1 MADSGGTTSNA
12 TEGTG
17 SAVSRQP
24 VVYDYSQLNQFKLYL
39 PIFPLTEWFVTRC
52 NIPGVSMGQGV
63 QATSLIDIP
72 LIGDKLT
79 YDDFYC
85 TFIVDEQLKNYT
97 EMHDWLINLGF
108 PSDHAEFN
116 AKARPDQ
123 FKRPRSQRSGRD
135 TEGVPVL
142 GFDNSDR
149 DLYSNLDLFILS
161 SKNNPVVKIQMIEA
175 FPTSLT
181 NIEYSQAETD
191 TSYAEC
197 TVTFA
202 YSYFTI
208 EAVT

>member
-1 MADSGGTTSNA
+1 MAISNI

-63 QATSLIDIP
+63 QATSIIDVPI
-72 LIGDKLT
+72 IGDKLT

-97 EMHDWLINLGF
+97 EMHDWLINIGF
-108 PSDHAEFN
+108 PSAHTEFN

-123 FKRPRSQRSGRD
+123 FKRPSHRVHDPDVAGFGLD
-135 TEGVPVL
+135 T
-142 GFDNSDR
+142 DR
-149 DLYSNLDLFILS
+149 DLYCNIDLFILS
-161 SKNNPVVKIQMIEA
+161 SKNNPLVKIQMIEA

-181 NIEYSQAETD
+181 NVEYASQETD
-191 TSYAEC
+191 TTYAEC
-197 TVTFA
+197 TATFS
-202 YSYFTI
+202 YTYFTI
-208 EAVT
+208 EAVS

>member
-12 TEGTG
+12 TEGTV

-39 PIFPLTEWFVTRC
+39 PIFPTTEWFVTRC

-63 QATSLIDIP
+63 QATSLIDMPI
-72 LIGDKLT
+72 IGDKLT

-85 TFIVDEQLKNYT
+85 TFIIDEQLKNYT
-97 EMHDWLINLGF
+97 EMHDWLINMGA
-108 PSDHAEFN
+108 PSSHQQFN
-116 AKARPDQ
+116 AQARPDL
-123 FKRPRSQRSGRD
+123 FKRPQQTIKDIEVEGRIHAD
-135 TEGVPVL
+135 T
-142 GFDNSDR
+142 DR

-161 SKNNPVVKIQMIEA
+161 SKNNPEVKITMYESI
-175 FPTSLT
+175 PTSLT

-197 TVTFA
+197 TATFA
-202 YSYFTI
+202 YTYFTI

>member
-1 MADSGGTTSNA
+1 MAISNI
-12 TEGTG
+12 TVGTG

-63 QATSLIDIP
+63 QATSLIDMPI
-72 LIGDKLT
+72 IGDKLT
-79 YDDFYC
+79 YDDFYA

-97 EMHDWLINLGF
+97 EMHDWLINMGA
-108 PSDHAEFN
+108 PSFHQQFN
-116 AKARPDQ
+116 AQARPDQ
-123 FKRPRSQRSGRD
+123 FKRPQQTIKDIEVEGRIHAD
-135 TEGVPVL
+135 T
-142 GFDNSDR
+142 DR
-149 DLYSNLDLFILS
+149 DLYCNIDLFILS
-161 SKNNPVVKIQMIEA
+161 SKNNPLVKIQMIESL
-175 FPTSLT
+175 PTSLT

>member
-1 MADSGGTTSNA
+1 MADTGGTVSES

-24 VVYDYSQLNQFKLYL
+24 SVYDYSQLNQFKLYL
-39 PIFPLTEWFVTRC
+39 PIFPLTDWFVTRC

-79 YDDFYC
+79 YDDFYA

-97 EMHDWLINLGF
+97 EMHDWLVNMGF

-123 FKRPRSQRSGRD
+123 FKRPGSNQ
-135 TEGVPVL
+135 VL
-142 GFDNSDR
+142 GNDER
-149 DLYSNLDLFILS
+149 DLYCNIDLFILS
-161 SKNNPVVKIQMIEA
+161 SKNNPIVKIQMLEA

-208 EAVT
+208 ESVT

>member
-1 MADSGGTTSNA
+1 MADTGGTVSVSTV
-12 TEGTG
+12 GTG
-17 SAVSRQP
+17 DALSRQP
-24 VVYDYSQLNQFKLYL
+24 TVFDYSQLNQFRLFM
-39 PIFPLTEWFVTRC
+39 PIFPTTNWFVTRC
-52 NIPGVSMGQGV
+52 NIPGVSVGQGI

-97 EMHDWLINLGF
+97 ELHDWLVNIGF
-108 PSDHAEFN
+108 PSDHADFN

-123 FKRPRSQRSGRD
+123 FNRPSNLTYD
-135 TEGVPVL
+135 PDVPGVGL
-142 GFDNSDR
+142 DSDR
-149 DLYSNLDLFILS
+149 DLYCNIDLFILS
-161 SKNNPVVKIQMIEA
+161 SKNNPVVKIQMMEA

-181 NIEYSQAETD
+181 NIEYSSQESE

>member
-1 MADSGGTTSNA
+1 MATSNI
-12 TEGTG
+12 TVGTG

-24 VVYDYSQLNQFKLYL
+24 TVYDYSQLNQFKLFL
-39 PIFPLTEWFVTRC
+39 PIFPTTEWFVTRC

-63 QATSLIDIP
+63 QATSLIDVPI
-72 LIGDKLT
+72 IGDKLT
-79 YDDFYC
+79 YDDFYA

-97 EMHDWLINLGF
+97 EMHDWLINMGF

-123 FKRPRSQRSGRD
+123 FKRPQRSMKNPEHQLTPSEFAD
-135 TEGVPVL
+135 T
-142 GFDNSDR
+142 DR
-149 DLYSNLDLFILS
+149 DLYCNIDLFILS

-181 NIEYSQAETD
+181 NIEFSQAETD

-197 TVTFA
+197 TATFA

-208 EAVT
+208 ESVT